1 MTRPHEK
8 WTSAEIAQHI
18 HGMGE
23 APRDECSETVVE
35 GVVLKNCVWV
45 YGEGEQLPPS
55 IDTDDRPAPRKDP
68 PHPLALAYIAMP
80 LVFLACLVFAAILWG
95 KL

>member
-1 MTRPHEK
+1 MTRPPHK
-8 WTSAEIAQHI
+8 WISAEIAQHV

-23 APRDECSETVVE
+23 APRDD
-35 GVVLKNCVWV
+35 K
-45 YGEGEQLPPS
+45 
-55 IDTDDRPAPRKDP
+55 PAPRKEP

-80 LVFLACLVFAAILWG
+80 LVFLVLLVGAAILWG